1 MYTKLGFNLDESL
14 IGKEGEC
21 FFDYLHLPMSVT
33 MNDDKFT
40 QQYFI
45 DMMVRSDFK
54 QTDVDDPTGIYEI
67 GLPKKESEDG
77 GKSSALQKEMVTLAN
92 ILRKI
97 KVFGTSIQFPQDE
110 WENIKDL
117 PFAKKRIFIN
127 KPRSQQIFSRKLST
141 KPDLVEPLL
150 DEIVREFDK
159 VKRHYMR
166 SKGID
171 VPPTPTA
178 QLEVMPPEEEIIL
191 VDTVSDAV
199 PAPTETRKK
208 TTEKQLITMSMLPKR
223 TTRKTTSKRK
233 TPTSKHKTPTS
244 KRKTPTSKR
253 KTPTSKHKTPTS
265 KRKYDM
271 RTLRTYNTRK
281 RTQATQ
287 AGL

>member
-1 MYTKLGFNLDESL
+1 
-14 IGKEGEC
+14 
-21 FFDYLHLPMSVT
+21 
-33 MNDDKFT
+33 
-40 QQYFI
+40 
-45 DMMVRSDFK
+45 MVRSDFK

-127 KPRSQQIFSRKLST
+127 KPRSQQNFSKKLST

-166 SKGID
+166 SKGMD

-178 QLEVMPPEEEIIL
+178 QLEVIPPEEEIIL

-223 TTRKTTSKRK
+223 TTRKTTSKHKTPTSKRK

-244 KRKTPTSKR
+244 KHKTPTSKHKTPTSKR
-253 KTPTSKHKTPTS
+253 KTPTS

-281 RTQATQ
+281 RTQAAQ